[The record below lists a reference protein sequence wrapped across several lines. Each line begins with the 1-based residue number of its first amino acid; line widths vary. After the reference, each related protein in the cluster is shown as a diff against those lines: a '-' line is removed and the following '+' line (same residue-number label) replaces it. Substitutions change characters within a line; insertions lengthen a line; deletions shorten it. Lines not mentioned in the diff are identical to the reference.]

1 MLVNIGFV
9 ALGAVFGVLARFL
22 LSRWMKKR
30 WPMEFP
36 LATLLINWSGS
47 FLLGVLVGSGAGS
60 HWQLLIGTGF
70 MGSYTTFST
79 FKLENMEL
87 HLKRKYKMLIGYLCL
102 SYVVGMALAGVGLW
116 LGHGIGVVR

>member
-22 LSRWMKKR
+22 FSRWMKKR
-30 WPMEFP
+30 WPMDFP
-36 LATLLINWSGS
+36 LATLLINLSGS
-47 FLLGVLVGSGAGS
+47 FLLGMLVGSGAGS

-79 FKLENMEL
+79 FKLENIEL
-87 HLKRKYKMLIGYLCL
+87 HLKQQHKVLIGYVCL
-102 SYVVGMALAGVGLW
+102 SYVGGIVLAGVGLW
-116 LGHGIGVVR
+116 LGHEMSAIR

>member
-30 WPMEFP
+30 WPMDFP
-36 LATLLINWSGS
+36 LATLLINLSGS
-47 FLLGVLVGSGAGS
+47 FLLGMLVGSGAGS

-79 FKLENMEL
+79 FKLENIEL
-87 HLKRKYKMLIGYLCL
+87 HLKQQHKVLIGYLCL
-102 SYVVGMALAGVGLW
+102 SYVCGIVLAGVGLW
-116 LGHGIGVVR
+116 LGHEMSAIR